1 MPSVCF
7 TGHRFIKKAILENLK
22 QRLYCRLEEMISQG
36 YTDFYAGGAI
46 GFDTLCAEAVIS
58 LKEKYP
64 HIRLNLILPCPPNEQ
79 TLNWKNA
86 DKNRYNVILSHADNI
101 EIISPHYTDSCMY
114 ERNRQLINCGDYCI
128 CFYDSRRI
136 SSGTGQTVR
145 LAMKK
150 NITVE
155 NLFTQ
160 ENAL

>member
-1 MPSVCF
+1 MSSICF
-7 TGHRFIKKAILENLK
+7 TGHRFIRKDTIPLLK
-22 QRLYCRLEEMISQG
+22 QRLYFRLEEMISQG

-46 GFDTLCAEAVIS
+46 GFDTFCAEAVIS

-64 HIRLNLILPCPPNEQ
+64 HIRLDLVLPCPPDEQ
-79 TLNWKNA
+79 TLNWKSA
-86 DKNRYNVILSHADNI
+86 DKIRYNAILSHADNI
-101 EIISPHYTDSCMY
+101 EIISPHYTNSCML

-128 CFYDSRRI
+128 CFYDSSRN

-145 LAMKK
+145 LALKK

-160 ENAL
+160 ENAF

>member
-1 MPSVCF
+1 MPSICF
-7 TGHRFIKKAILENLK
+7 TGHRFIKKDILENLK
-22 QRLYCRLEEMISQG
+22 QRLYLRLEEMISQG

-46 GFDTLCAEAVIS
+46 GFDTICAETVIS

-64 HIRLNLILPCPPNEQ
+64 HIKLNLVLPCPPSEQ

-86 DKNRYNVILSHADNI
+86 DKIRYNTILSQADSI
-101 EIISPHYTDSCMY
+101 EVISPHYTSSCML
-114 ERNRQLINCGDYCI
+114 ERNRQLISCADLCI
-128 CFYDSRRI
+128 CFYDSSRN

-145 LAMKK
+145 LALKK

-155 NLFTQ
+155 NLFTK